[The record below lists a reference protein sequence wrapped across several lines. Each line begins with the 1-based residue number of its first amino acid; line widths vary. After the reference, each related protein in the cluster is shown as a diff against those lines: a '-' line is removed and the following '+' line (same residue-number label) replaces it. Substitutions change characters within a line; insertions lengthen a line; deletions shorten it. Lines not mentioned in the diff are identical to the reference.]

1 MTYLYNNLK
10 VDLGTQ
16 FGQIYLNV
24 VIMNNLSLNK
34 NCSCASKEHFSSKLF
49 NLILK
54 RKH

>member
-10 VDLGTQ
+10 VDLETQ
-16 FGQIYLNV
+16 ISQMYLNV

-34 NCSCASKEHFSSKLF
+34 NCSCVSKEDFSSKLF

>member
-24 VIMNNLSLNK
+24 VIINYEQYFSLNK
-34 NCSCASKEHFSSKLF
+34 NCSCV
-49 NLILK
+49 
-54 RKH
+54 